1 MLDEIIQIKLILK
14 AFAEIVSAFSFVLV
28 WWYNFHVC
36 IDCVAFCV
44 TFGYTN
50 TRKVVSI
57 WQLKQQ
63 MLIQG

>member
-1 MLDEIIQIKLILK
+1 MFDVIVMMELMLK
-14 AFAEIVSAFSFVLV
+14 AFTEIVSAFSFVLV
-28 WWYNFHVC
+28 WWYNFHMC
-36 IDCVAFCV
+36 IDCVAVCV
-44 TFGYTN
+44 TFRYTN